1 MMRASLFLLPLIA
14 CMAPVTIQAGAMA
27 NGYVTHLQDSAAAK
41 ALWEHNEWLN
51 LVHYR
56 RSGFSGNSYTSSV
69 DDPHFFYSADGK
81 TSPQNEMNATLAAFF
96 NQQDTGNEHAICRF
110 PARLDW
116 LGKKLGID
124 SRRLPAVDC
133 SDYAKW
139 RDQIHAGSVT
149 LVFPTYQLNSPS
161 SMFGHTL
168 LRLDPEDDDS
178 WSEWLSYAVNFG
190 ANVSS
195 DDNSIVYAWQGLTG
209 GYPGQFIVMPYFR
222 KIQEYNRIER
232 RDIWEYQLNLEPEEV
247 EILVTHLWEL
257 KDINFDYYFFTE
269 NCSYRL
275 LELIEVARPQ
285 VELTDEFVLTAIPV
299 DTVRAVE
306 HAGLIEKISYRPSQE
321 TIVKQMVLELPEED
335 HARLDKLLDQPIDEH
350 DGDFQSI
357 PAARQKALLD
367 SAYKLLRLRQNRRER
382 DPGAARKSHELLTM
396 LNRYPAA
403 ALPDVPEPA
412 RPETGHHSKRAT
424 FRALKRR
431 GKAYTELGFRMAFHS
446 LEDDDA
452 GYLRGAQINIANFI
466 VRRKTSTGSIVLQQA
481 DFADIFSLTPR
492 SRFFSPVSWRVRGGL
507 ERVYSDEGDRAVGHI
522 SGGGGLAWQVLE
534 DGAVYS
540 LLTGRLE
547 ANSTFTH
554 WIEPALGISAGGLY
568 HTRIGTGHAEFNSE
582 KFTGG
587 EYRVNFS
594 FTQNLVMA
602 RDHALQLSFKRE
614 WHTDDNF
621 NEVGLAYNYFF

>member
-1 MMRASLFLLPLIA
+1 MRVSLFLLPLIA
-14 CMAPVTIQAGAMA
+14 CIAPVTVHAGAVV
-27 NGYVTHLQDSAAAK
+27 NGYVTTLQDRAAEK
-41 ALWEHNEWLN
+41 ALWEHHEWLN

-56 RSGFSGNSYTSSV
+56 RSKFVEGSYASSV
-69 DDPHFFYSADGK
+69 DDLQFFYSLDGK
-81 TSPQNEMNATLAAFF
+81 TSPWNEMNATLAAFF
-96 NQQDTGNEHAICRF
+96 NELDTGNEHAICMF

-116 LGKKLGID
+116 LGKQLGMD
-124 SRRLPAVDC
+124 KQQLPAVNC
-133 SDYAKW
+133 SDYEKW
-139 RDQIHAGSVT
+139 RGQVHAGSAT

-168 LRLDPEDDDS
+168 LRLDPEDDDN

-190 ANVSS
+190 ANISS
-195 DDNSIVYAWQGLTG
+195 DDNSLLYAWNGLTG

-222 KIQEYNRIER
+222 KIQEYNQIER
-232 RDIWEYQLNLEPEEV
+232 RDIWEYRLNLEPEEV

-275 LELIEVARPQ
+275 LELIEVARPG
-285 VELTDEFVLTAIPV
+285 VELTDEFVVTAIPV

-306 HAGLIEKISYRPSQE
+306 RAGMIDEISYRPSQE
-321 TIVKQMVLELPEED
+321 TIVKQLILELPKED
-335 HARLDKLLDQPIDEH
+335 YARLDRLLNQPIDEH

-357 PAARQKALLD
+357 PVDRQKALLD
-367 SAYKLLRLRQNRRER
+367 SAYKLLRLRQNRMER
-382 DPGAARKSHELLTM
+382 DPRVARKSHRLLTM
-396 LNRYPAA
+396 RNRYPAA
-403 ALPDVPEPA
+403 ALPDVHEPA
-412 RPETGHHSKRAT
+412 RPESGHHSKRVT
-424 FRALKRR
+424 FGVLKRR
-431 GKAYTELGFRMAFHS
+431 GKAYSELGFRMSFHS
-446 LEDDDA
+446 LEDNDA
-452 GYLRGAQINIANFI
+452 GYLRGAQINIANFV
-466 VRRKTSTGSIVLQQA
+466 VRRKNSTGSLVLQQA

-492 SRFFSPVSWRVRGGL
+492 SRFFSPVSWRIRGGL
-507 ERVYSDEGDRAVGHI
+507 ERVYSDEDDRAVGHI
-522 SGGGGLAWQVLE
+522 TGGGGFSWQALE

-554 WIEPALGISAGGLY
+554 RIEPALGVSVGGIY
-568 HTRIGTGHAEFNSE
+568 HSRIGTGHAEFNGE

-594 FTQNLVMA
+594 FIQNLVLS
-602 RDHALQLSFKRE
+602 RDHALQFHFKRE

-621 NEVGLAYNYFF
+621 SDAGLSYNYFF

>member
-1 MMRASLFLLPLIA
+1 MRTPLFMLPFIA
-14 CMAPVTIQAGAMA
+14 CMAPVTAQAGGMA
-27 NGYVTHLQDSAAAK
+27 NGYATILQDSAAEK
-41 ALWEHNEWLN
+41 ALWEHHEWLN

-56 RSGFSGNSYTSSV
+56 RSRFVGNSYTSSV
-69 DDPHFFYSADGK
+69 DDPRFFYSVDGK
-81 TSPQNEMNATLAAFF
+81 TSPQHEMDATLEALF
-96 NQQDTGNEHAICRF
+96 NKQDTGNEHAICRY
-110 PARLDW
+110 PARLEW
-116 LGKKLGID
+116 LGKNLGID
-124 SRRLPAVDC
+124 DQQLPVVDC

-139 RDQIHAGSVT
+139 RGQIHAGSAT

-168 LRLDPEDDDS
+168 LRLDPEDDDN

-190 ANVSS
+190 ANISN
-195 DDNSIVYAWQGLTG
+195 DDNSLVYAWQGLTG

-232 RDIWEYQLNLEPEEV
+232 RDIWEYRLNLEPEEV

-257 KDINFDYYFFTE
+257 KDINFEYYFFTE

-285 VELTDEFVLTAIPV
+285 VELTDEFVVTAIPV

-306 HAGLIEKISYRPSQE
+306 HAGIIDKISYRPSQE
-321 TIVKQMVLELPEED
+321 TIVKQMILELPGD
-335 HARLDKLLDQPIDEH
+335 DYARLDRLLDQPIDEH

-357 PAARQKALLD
+357 PVVRQKALLNT
-367 SAYKLLRLRQNRRER
+367 AYKLLRLRQNRKER
-382 DPGAARKSHELLTM
+382 DPRVARKSHQLLTM

-403 ALPDVPEPA
+403 ALPDVRKPV
-412 RPETGHHSKRAT
+412 RPENGHHSKRAT
-424 FRALKRR
+424 FGVLERR
-431 GKAYTELGFRMAFHS
+431 GKAYTELGFRMSFHS
-446 LEDDDA
+446 LEDNDA
-452 GYLRGAQINIANFI
+452 GYLRGAQINIANLV
-466 VRRKTSTGSIVLQQA
+466 VRRKNSSGSLVLQQA

-492 SRFFSPVSWRVRGGL
+492 SHFFSPVSWRVRGGL
-507 ERVYSDEGDRAVGHI
+507 ERVYSDESDRTVGHI
-522 SGGGGLAWQVLE
+522 SGGGGFSWQVLE
-534 DGAVYS
+534 DGAVYT

-554 WIEPALGISAGGLY
+554 WIEPALGVSAGAIY
-568 HTRIGTGHAEFNSE
+568 HSKIGAARAEFNGE

-594 FTQNLVMA
+594 FKQNLVLS
-602 RDHALQLSFKRE
+602 RDHALQFHFKRE

-621 NEVGLAYNYFF
+621 NEVGLGYNYFF